1 MKFLIITLILL
12 LSFSQNNR
20 LVFLYTH
27 FRHGARAPMAI
38 DENFTDLVKE
48 KWNNPGELTGVGQ
61 RMHYL
66 LGLRNRIK
74 YIKNETFLSE
84 KFDPHEILIF
94 SSNLNRTIVSVSSQ
108 LQGFFPQSS
117 EKGEV
122 LTENQENVAYP
133 GVDVN
138 CDEIN
143 NEIKNLNGAALPNKM
158 TLAPVRM
165 VNDNDKKMNVY
176 DLTEC
181 TEERDQIKKENRET
195 IPYVVN
201 FTREYNEK
209 YGETINKFLGTNN
222 KNFTMLDIDEFCDAF
237 LSSYTDQRDLTEFK
251 KTGLDLKEMNDYC
264 YEYFRVTYLYQFH
277 GDKDKIL
284 AHVDSSKLMTELM
297 YYMKRRLDAD
307 ITEEDEDSNI
317 KDYSRPKMFM
327 LSGHDSSISADEI
340 LLIRALNLNESE
352 LFIFPKFAS
361 QLAIEV
367 KTKNDEKKSSYSD
380 YYVVGYIDDKEIF
393 KEDADI
399 FINKIEKEI
408 WTEKQVNDFCGFD
421 ETQEIV
427 KNSNDLNNSTNS
439 NSDGSYYFYNSAK
452 KTKNDNAKTT
462 YKVLMIIFMCLSA
475 ILLAL
480 SIFLA
485 YKLSQDN
492 NDNSSINKNINPYNS
507 TNSVKVMK

>member
-27 FRHGARAPMAI
+27 FRHGARAPITI

-237 LSSYTDQRDLTEFK
+237 LSSYTDQRELTEFK

-277 GDKDKIL
+277 GDKDRIL

-307 ITEEDEDSNI
+307 ITEEDEDANF
-317 KDYSRPKMFM
+317 KDYSIPKMLM
-327 LSGHDSSISADEI
+327 ISGHDSTTSADEI
-340 LLIRALNLNESE
+340 FMLNALGLNVTEKYV
-352 LFIFPKFAS
+352 FPRYAS
-361 QLAIEV
+361 QLALEV
-367 KTKNDEKKSSYSD
+367 RAKDDSKKPTSYSD
-380 YYVVGYIDDKEIF
+380 YYVLGYFNDQELF
-393 KEDADI
+393 NVPADE
-399 FINKIEKEI
+399 FINKIQADIWSQEKI
-408 WTEKQVNDFCGFD
+408 DDFCGF
-421 ETQEIV
+421 
-427 KNSNDLNNSTNS
+427 NDDITPINPNENNGNNGNNQTSSDNSTTT
-439 NSDGSYYFYNSAK
+439 GSK
-452 KTKNDNAKTT
+452 KKDKAKTA
-462 YKVLMIIFMCLSA
+462 YKVLMIIFICLSA
-475 ILLAL
+475 ILLVTTLLFACR
-480 SIFLA
+480 S
-485 YKLSQDN
+485 SQRKAPLDANYNPNLTN
-492 NDNSSINKNINPYNS
+492 NSLKN
-507 TNSVKVMK
+507 V